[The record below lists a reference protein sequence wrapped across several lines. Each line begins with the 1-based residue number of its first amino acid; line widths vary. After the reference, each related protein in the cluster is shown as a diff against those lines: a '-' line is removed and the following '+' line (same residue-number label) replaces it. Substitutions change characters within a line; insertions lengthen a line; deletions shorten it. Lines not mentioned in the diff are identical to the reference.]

1 MTWAE
6 AGLILAAWAV
16 AAGSPGPATL
26 AISATSMGNGR
37 GAGLALAL
45 GVTCGSA
52 AWGVAAALGMSA
64 VMLAHAWV
72 FEAVRLAG
80 AAYLIFLAVKSLR
93 RALRPVRAARVKPAQ
108 GQLFL
113 RGMLLHLT
121 NPKAIL
127 AWGAIYALVLPGGA
141 GAETGAG
148 AAHVWQWFAML
159 LGLSVM
165 IFMGYAMLFSIGK
178 VARGYARA
186 QRAFDTVFA
195 LLFGAAGVKLL
206 TMRLQ

>member
-6 AGLILAAWAV
+6 TGLVLAAWLV

-26 AISATSMGNGR
+26 AISATSMGSGR
-37 GAGLALAL
+37 AAGLALAL
-45 GVTCGSA
+45 GVACGSA
-52 AWGVAAALGMSA
+52 TWGVAAALGMSA

-72 FEAVRLAG
+72 FEVVRLAG
-80 AAYLIFLAVKSLR
+80 AVYLIWLALKSLR
-93 RALRPVRAARVKPAQ
+93 RVLRPVTRRGAEPAQ

-141 GAETGAG
+141 GAQTGAG

-159 LGLSVM
+159 LGLSVT
-165 IFMGYAMLFSIGK
+165 IFVGYAMLFSIGR

-186 QRAFDTVFA
+186 QRAFDAVFA
-195 LLFGAAGVKLL
+195 VLFGAAGVKLL
-206 TMRLQ
+206 TMRLE

>member
-1 MTWAE
+1 
-6 AGLILAAWAV
+6 
-16 AAGSPGPATL
+16 
-26 AISATSMGNGR
+26 
-37 GAGLALAL
+37 
-45 GVTCGSA
+45 
-52 AWGVAAALGMSA
+52 
-64 VMLAHAWV
+64 
-72 FEAVRLAG
+72 
-80 AAYLIFLAVKSLR
+80 
-93 RALRPVRAARVKPAQ
+93 LRPVRAARVKPAQ